1 LSIFSTTQLTIDV
14 SGPIVTFVIELSDI
28 CPDREGNDRYANLTR
43 QAFAFTMDAQGKR
56 LPN

>member
-1 LSIFSTTQLTIDV
+1 
-14 SGPIVTFVIELSDI
+14 VTFVIELSDI

-43 QAFAFTMDAQGKR
+43 QAFAFTMGAQGKR